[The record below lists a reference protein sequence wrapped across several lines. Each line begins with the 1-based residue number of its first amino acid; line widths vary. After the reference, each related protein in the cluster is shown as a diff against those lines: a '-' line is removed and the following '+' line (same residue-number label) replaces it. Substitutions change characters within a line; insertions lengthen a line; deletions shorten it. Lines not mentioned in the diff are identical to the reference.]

1 MISNTFSSILWI
13 TLIGLDLA
21 ISARLARMY
30 RRDSDIR
37 KLMFIIGLLMC
48 ISLYV
53 IAIIGIEGFSQ
64 AKNILE
70 WTTLPLLLA
79 FILTSLHERFNL
91 DSNKCYKIFMT
102 GTVST
107 IFLFAIPTSA
117 DFSQPFLIAGLTIAI
132 LLSVVQYW
140 KEFDLPSVTLF
151 FALPSFAVSY
161 IAIGEGLTE
170 LALFAAFTA
179 KGVLLVAFEISKS
192 QEGETTSILGLKK
205 ELCTAEHNFNRLF
218 DILPD
223 PAAIIDPKGTILAV
237 SPNLIAISGFKKEE
251 LVGANF
257 LKIDLISDRSKFNM
271 VQNLGSRMIDLE
283 MPPYE
288 IEMQGKDGRKGQY
301 EVNTSKISYRDA
313 PAAMVVL
320 RDLTERNR
328 LLEGI
333 QREQMR
339 FQDIAE
345 RTGDWIWEL
354 DPEGKFIYS
363 NPVVGK
369 IIGYIAEEIIGK
381 KASDVFFSSA
391 NDHPEPFLESV
402 IGVSCLSPTV
412 RQCLHRDGRLLTM
425 ETHAMPMYSANGE
438 LVGYR
443 GVSRDFTERKEM
455 EKRLLKA
462 ERFAAIGE
470 LSTMVAHDL
479 RNPLQGIANVIH
491 YLKKISKNAG
501 NEKMASLILSIDEA
515 LKHADKIVKELLD
528 YSTDIRLELKES
540 NPKSIITQALSAM
553 VIPANIRVI
562 EKTRTKPKI
571 RVDSDKIKR
580 VIVNIF
586 TNAVDAMPDGG
597 TLTIVSEEEK
607 SYMKLS
613 IADSG
618 AGIPEEKMDKLW
630 VPFVTT
636 KAQGI
641 GLGLPICKRLVDAH
655 GGQILCESKKGNGT
669 TFTLTLPIL
678 EPAEKNRDFYVDEK
692 EAIGLVSKTKV
703 PNAAE
708 T

>member
-1 MISNTFSSILWI
+1 V
-13 TLIGLDLA
+13 A

-48 ISLYV
+48 INLYAV
-53 IAIIGIEGFSQ
+53 AIIGIESFSL

-70 WTTLPLLLA
+70 WATLPLLLA
-79 FILTSLHERFNL
+79 FILTSLRERFNL
-91 DSNKCYKIFMT
+91 DSKKCYKIFMT
-102 GTVST
+102 GTVLT

-117 DFSQPFLIAGLTIAI
+117 DFSQPFLMAGLTIAI
-132 LLSVVQYW
+132 LLSVVQYS
-140 KEFDLPSVTLF
+140 KKFDLPSVTLF

-179 KGVLLVAFEISKS
+179 KGALLIAFEISKG

-205 ELCTAEHNFNRLF
+205 ELYSAEHNFNRLF
-218 DILPD
+218 DMLPD

-237 SPNLIAISGFKKEE
+237 SQNLIAMSGFKKEE

-288 IEMQGKDGRKGQY
+288 IEVQGKDGRKGQY
-301 EVNTSKISYRDA
+301 EVNTSKISYRGA

-328 LLEGI
+328 LLKEI

-369 IIGYIAEEIIGK
+369 IIGYTAEEIISK
-381 KASDVFFSSA
+381 KACDVFVSSA
-391 NDHPEPFLESV
+391 NDNLKPFLESV
-402 IGVSCLSPTV
+402 IGASCLSSMI

-443 GVSRDFTERKEM
+443 GVSRDFTEKKEM

-491 YLKKISKNAG
+491 YLKKTSKNAG
-501 NEKMASLILSIDEA
+501 NEKLSSLIPSIDEA
-515 LKHADKIVKELLD
+515 LKHADKIVRELLD
-528 YSTDIRLELKES
+528 YSTDIRLELNES

-553 VIPANIRVI
+553 AIPANIRVI

-580 VIVNIF
+580 VIVNIV

-607 SYMKLS
+607 GYMKLS

-618 AGIPEEKMDKLW
+618 TGIPEEKMDKLW

-655 GGQILCESKKGNGT
+655 GGQIFCESKKGNGT
-669 TFTLTLPIL
+669 TFTLILPIL
-678 EPAEKNRDFYVDEK
+678 EAAEKNIDFYVDEK
-692 EAIGLVSKTKV
+692 EAIGLMSKTKV